1 MQLLPN
7 QINTLLEIID
17 KNQTLVLGREFGLEY
32 LSDYDKQI
40 LQSHDID
47 IQQIYSEAGDTV
59 FTSFHFGMLSQAL
72 QDLGVANKLKY
83 KELYEYISKGK
94 YIPLTFE
101 EKASIRAVKN
111 ASLGSLRSIRTKI
124 FTDLNNI
131 LEDSSRRT
139 QEKFLKKEIARGVE
153 NKETVREI
161 ANEIAHKTGDW
172 SRDFDRIVQYT
183 SQLAYEKG
191 KAAAI
196 MRKYG
201 DDGDVLV
208 YKRVY
213 PGACKHCIR
222 LYLTQGIGSEPKV
235 FKLSELEAN
244 GSNIGKK
251 VADWLPTVDPIH
263 PFCRCQLVYLSGI
276 KEKPAWSIKE
286 KKFEDPKITPKRTRP
301 KVKAVVGGKEVY
313 V

>member
-1 MQLLPN
+1 MLNPN

-17 KNQTLVLGREFGLEY
+17 KNQALVLGREFGLEY
-32 LSDYDKQI
+32 LSDYDKMI
-40 LQSHDID
+40 LETHNID
-47 IQQIYSEAGDTV
+47 IQQIYSEARDTV

-111 ASLGSLRSIRTKI
+111 ASLGSLRSIGTKI
-124 FTDLNNI
+124 FSDINQI
-131 LEDSSRRT
+131 LENTSRRA

-172 SRDFDRIVQYT
+172 SRDFDRIVQYA

-196 MRKYG
+196 ERQHG
-201 DDGDVLV
+201 DDSEIFV
-208 YKRVY
+208 YKQVY
-213 PGACKHCIR
+213 PGACKHCVK
-222 LYLTQGIGSEPKV
+222 LYLTNGIGSEPKV
-235 FKLSELEAN
+235 FKLSELKAN
-244 GSNIGKK
+244 GSNIGRK
-251 VADWLPTVDPIH
+251 VADWLPTLDPIH
-263 PFCRCQLVYLSGI
+263 PYCRCPLVYLSTTV
-276 KEKPAWSIKE
+276 KPAWDKD
-286 KKFEDPKITPKRTRP
+286 KKAFEEVKIALKRPRP
-301 KVKAVVGGKEVY
+301 KVKAIVGGKEVY